1 MSPDI
6 LLAFEERHPG
16 NSPAKRER
24 IRRDL
29 GLSDIRYYQLL
40 NRAASSPEGIAA
52 HPFTARRVRERAATQ
67 TRARVMRIG
76 A

>member
-1 MSPDI
+1 MRPDI

-29 GLSDIRYYQLL
+29 GISDIRYYQLL

-52 HPFTARRVRERAATQ
+52 HPFTARQVRDRAERRAHRRESRAAS
-67 TRARVMRIG
+67 
-76 A
+76 